1 MKPRLEEHPEVQTQ
15 EPPRA
20 SADEARALP
29 NKVVTGGVF
38 QRRFSGFRNGQKR
51 GRAASDAG
59 SVSVVGQ
66 THVRSEGVRPQTTG
80 GRAEYRYSRDYFAQG
95 FKG

>member
-1 MKPRLEEHPEVQTQ
+1 MKPSLEEHPEVQTQ

-20 SADEARALP
+20 SADEARAPP

-38 QRRFSGFRNGQKR
+38 QRRFSGFRNGQKW
-51 GRAASDAG
+51 GRVASDAG

-66 THVRSEGVRPQTTG
+66 THVRSKAVGPQTTG
-80 GRAEYRYSRDYFAQG
+80 GCAEYHYSRD
-95 FKG
+95 